1 MIADILGT
9 AFAAII
15 VIVVAGRILRLRA
28 FGYFLL
34 SVLIGA
40 FIAMTV
46 VERTVGR
53 GAGMLAISAGIIVL
67 LVIGMLAKATT
78 GPAIEQRR
86 RNRLAKKLDNERRA
100 RAIAQDDN
108 QVTGT

>member
-1 MIADILGT
+1 
-9 AFAAII
+9 
-15 VIVVAGRILRLRA
+15 
-28 FGYFLL
+28 
-34 SVLIGA
+34 
-40 FIAMTV
+40 
-46 VERTVGR
+46 
-53 GAGMLAISAGIIVL
+53 MLAISAGIIVL